1 MSDLYFEYEVRKQF
15 ERLAAVDRRLTRWGW
30 FRRHEG
36 RPPEKG
42 WRFRTGKALI
52 RLGHR
57 LQEGEATRPTRTLG
71 RL

>member
-1 MSDLYFEYEVRKQF
+1 MSEFYYEFEVRKQF
-15 ERLAAVDRRLTRWGW
+15 ERLAAVDRQLTRWGW

-36 RPPEKG
+36 RPAERG
-42 WRFRTGKALI
+42 WRSRAGKALI

-57 LQEGEATRPTRTLG
+57 LQDGEAARPTRTLG